1 MPCVFADEHRCA
13 TPPGV
18 ERLNASAGFDE
29 SFLVKDTICRK
40 KNLAMDVADAG
51 VVASQGGVE
60 TGIVESVAVHL
71 VKAERDVKRRYPGF
85 FVLLTQVLEE
95 L

>member
-71 VKAERDVKRRYPGF
+71 VKAEGDVKRRYPGF